1 MKKNKNGLLSK
12 RGFTLMELMI
22 VMAITG
28 IMLSVVLVNM
38 QNSRKN
44 SEIEAAGMQL
54 VSLLR
59 EVQNNALTGKKI
71 GSDEGDYS
79 CAFQFKINT
88 NGSYEIA
95 RSLKQSGNDSCEGGD
110 DMSDP
115 YVTGGLQKVKLNSQQ
130 TIKFTVPHGE
140 MIGVSQIILQHVA
153 DSSVTYSACISAG
166 GDIEGAKGSSCP

>member
-71 GSDEGDYS
+71 GSEEGEYS
-79 CAFQFKINT
+79 CAFQFKINA

-95 RSLKQSGNDSCEGGD
+95 RGLKKDGNDSCEGGYD
-110 DMSDP
+110 IESSP
-115 YVTGGLQKVKLNSQQ
+115 YANGQLQQVRTTAQS
-130 TIKFTVPHGE
+130 IIFTVPHGE
-140 MIGVSQIILQHVA
+140 RIGGSQIVLQHSA
-153 DSSVTYSACISAG
+153 DSNVKYSACISAG
-166 GDIEGAKGSSCP
+166 GNIEGIKGASCP